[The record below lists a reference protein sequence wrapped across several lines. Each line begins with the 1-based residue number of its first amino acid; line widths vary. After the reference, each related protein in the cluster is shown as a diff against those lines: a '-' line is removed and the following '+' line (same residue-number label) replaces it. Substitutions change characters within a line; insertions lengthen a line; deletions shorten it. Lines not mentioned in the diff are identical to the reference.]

1 MRFSNL
7 AIFFSLSVATLAA
20 PTDTIKRA
28 STKATS
34 ASVLTAGDY
43 SSFQVSDGVAG
54 DALAEVNAKF
64 PVRTLSIVP
73 LVYPVFK
80 KSQPLIYPQIDTS
93 NFAGVSASDLA
104 IITKAAQIS
113 EDAEVGTGGFNDAI
127 DAAGGTSSTAGAP
140 LQIGKIKN
148 KVLKLQTDVLRIQ
161 IQTAQG
167 NAGSSSELA
176 TQQKKLATNVALDV
190 AQAGKTSKSISFSG
204 TD

>member
-1 MRFSNL
+1 MQFSNL
-7 AIFFSLSVATLAA
+7 AILFSLSVATLAA
-20 PTDTIKRA
+20 PIDTVKRA
-28 STKATS
+28 TTKATS

-43 SSFQVSDGVAG
+43 STFQVSDGVAG

-64 PVRTLSIVP
+64 P
-73 LVYPVFK
+73 
-80 KSQPLIYPQIDTS
+80 IDTS
-93 NFAGVSASDLA
+93 NFAGVSAADLA

-127 DAAGGTSSTAGAP
+127 DAAGGTSSTAGAA
-140 LQIGKIKN
+140 LQVGKIKN

-176 TQQKKLATNVALDV
+176 AQQKKLATNVALDV